1 MPPAC
6 ESPSSSSTPR
16 IVSRAGVGTTAH
28 VLQRQDL
35 EFKRL
40 FIENP
45 LLIFVE
51 RGIKAVRWSGGEY
64 IVRSGEAIALAGG
77 QSVDITNRPAEDGSY
92 RAHWL
97 VWDDALI
104 AAHAD
109 AHPHLPVIRHALPI
123 THAQPEFVH
132 AFHRATQA
140 VQEDSVPAGIAR
152 HRAGE
157 LLLWIGMEGSRFE
170 QAQALTMTVKVR
182 RLLGQDIARDW
193 SAAAVASAFAMSEPT
208 LRRKL
213 ADEGTSLS
221 AILIDAR
228 MSFALT
234 LLQSTAQPVTQIALA
249 VGYQTPSQFAVRF
262 RDRFGFPPSAIR
274 GHRRAASGDA
284 GPGARAALCPHGV

>member
-1 MPPAC
+1 MTQAS
-6 ESPSSSSTPR
+6 ESDEPSVADGHGPR
-16 IVSRAGVGTTAH
+16 IVVRPGVGAAAGV
-28 VLQRQDL
+28 LQQQAL

-45 LLIFVE
+45 VLIFVE
-51 RGIKAVRWSGGEY
+51 RGLKTIRWPGGECV
-64 IVRSGEAIALAGG
+64 IPPGQAIALAGG
-77 QSVDITNRPAEDGSY
+77 QSLDVTNRPEADGSY

-97 VWDDALI
+97 VWDDTLL

-109 AHPHLPVIRHALPI
+109 AHPHLAVIRHALPI
-123 THAQPEFVH
+123 NPGSDEFAA

-140 VQEDSVPAGIAR
+140 VEDAALPTAVAR
-152 HRAGE
+152 HRLGE
-157 LLLWIGMEGSRFE
+157 LLQWIGTFGSRFE
-170 QAQALTMTVKVR
+170 QVQALTLSIQVR
-182 RLLGQDIARDW
+182 RLIGQDMARDW
-193 SAAAVASAFAMSEPT
+193 SANAVASAFAMSEAT

-221 AILIDAR
+221 TILVDAR

-262 RDRFGFPPSAIR
+262 RDRFGFVPTAVR
-274 GHRRAASGDA
+274 GHRRATPDVSM
-284 GPGARAALCPHGV
+284 PGMPVTS